1 MPILKFS
8 DRLYEIF
15 DDIDGPVAEAL
26 MRANNN
32 SDVVNSFS
40 SDLVDVSSV
49 DWNFLLT
56 VGNNKFMVKVAKFIR
71 SIFPGKF
78 NENELYGFC
87 QKYNKAK
94 NGNSPFSATKNL
106 GSTYT
111 YNKKNTY
118 SSKSYGNWSSGP
130 SGSKGEWGSSKWD
143 YFDEKPKENL
153 KYDKIVV
160 EDFKFDPSNIKS
172 TFISLVTETYPH
184 GHEEEVLKYLPSDLQ
199 RDEIGNYYK
208 IIGKSTTMFTC
219 HLDTADRQKSKVNLY
234 TTKKGTDEFIVT
246 GGSTIL
252 GADDKAGVTVLLH
265 MMHHNIPGVYYFF
278 IGEERG
284 GIGSHALANVYSTID
299 HLKGLKRCV
308 SFDRRNYYSV
318 ITEQLSRQCCSDEFG
333 LALCKELNKTEG
345 MKMTIDDTGIYTDSA
360 SFVDEIPECTNV
372 SVGYFNEHTVSES
385 QNITFLEIL
394 CKSVLNVNWEELPVS
409 RKIGFDEYMMYKYR
423 HFLSDFKKAVFDQD
437 VKIETMEGKTYI
449 KMEISEP
456 DVKIVYE
463 DIINISALLIRHRL
477 DPDVVFSDN
486 LIKIELK

>member
-15 DDIDGPVAEAL
+15 DDIGGPVGEAL

-32 SDVVNSFS
+32 SDVVNTFS
-40 SDLVDVSSV
+40 ADLVDISSV

-56 VGNNKFMVKVAKFIR
+56 TGKNKFMVKTARFIR
-71 SIFPGKF
+71 SLFPNKF
-78 NENELYGFC
+78 HENELYAFC
-87 QKYNKAK
+87 QKYNKLK
-94 NGNSPFSATKNL
+94 NGNTPFTATKNL
-106 GSTYT
+106 GTTYA
-111 YNKKNTY
+111 Y
-118 SSKSYGNWSSGP
+118 
-130 SGSKGEWGSSKWD
+130 GSKGAETNGNVWGSGKNWRSNRSYQNSWD
-143 YFDEKPKENL
+143 FEYNSQKERENL
-153 KYDKIVV
+153 KYDKITV
-160 EDFKFDPSNIKS
+160 EEFKFDPSNVKS

-184 GHEEEVLKYLPSDLQ
+184 GHEEGVLKYLPEDLQ
-199 RDEIGNYYK
+199 RDEFGNYFK

-219 HLDTADRQKSKVNLY
+219 HLDTADRQKSKVSLY
-234 TTKKGTDEFIVT
+234 STKKGPDDFIVT
-246 GGSTIL
+246 GGATIL

-284 GIGSHALANVYSTID
+284 GIGSHNLANAYSNYE

-318 ITEQLSRQCCSDEFG
+318 ITEQLNRRCCSDEFG
-333 LALCKELNKTEG
+333 EALCKELNKTEG
-345 MKMTIDDTGIYTDSA
+345 MKMKIDDTGIYTDSA
-360 SFVDEIPECTNV
+360 SFVDEIPECTNI

-394 CKSVLNVNWEELPVS
+394 CKAVLNVNWESIPIT
-409 RKIGFDEYMMYKYR
+409 RKIGFDEYLMYKYR
-423 HFLSDFKKAVFDQD
+423 NFLADFKKTIFDQD

-449 KMEISEP
+449 KMEVSDP
-456 DVKIVYE
+456 DVKVVYQ
-463 DIINISALLIRHRL
+463 DIINVSTLLTRHRL
-477 DPDVVFSDN
+477 DPDVTFSDN